1 MATKFGKQIVPNIQH
16 AGEWVKVV
24 TFNHAHNRPYQAA
37 YLVGN
42 TVVLTLLG
50 PGGLVALPLK
60 LAGFSSSGPIAGIWN
75 IHSYHVRL
83 ADKV

>member
-1 MATKFGKQIVPNIQH
+1 MATDISKQVFPTIQH

-24 TFNHAHNRPYQAA
+24 RLNHAHDHPYQAA

-75 IHSYHVRL
+75 IHDYH
-83 ADKV
+83 A